1 MTKRALYVIGFI
13 LLSGLAGY
21 LLLGY
26 VGLAPLGVGRAPPAP
41 GLEEVP
47 QGGVKAARGAG
58 LLVTPEV
65 GEAAYGGAGV
75 PAPTAPPATY
85 PVTSAGGAEIPTS
98 AYAGRSLIIRV
109 EVGVEVPEGQVG
121 QAASAVERVA
131 VSKGGWVEYSMVTD
145 EYATVTVRVPVESLD
160 AALAEIRQ
168 IGTVK
173 SETRSATD
181 VTDQLVDL
189 DARLRNAKA
198 EEQRLLEILSKAETV
213 NEILQV
219 EDRLSHVRER
229 IERLEAQK
237 KMLEEQVDYATVT
250 VTISVP
256 EPEPPEEPLLPGF
269 SLRDLVRAALKA
281 LVLALTL
288 IIVGAAFLAPIVVV
302 GWAILTVYRRSKGVL
317 GQVPQSGSGPSQ
329 ALAPEGG

>member
-1 MTKRALYVIGFI
+1 MSMTRKALYVIGFV
-13 LLSGLAGY
+13 LLSGLSGY

-26 VGLAPLGVGRAPPAP
+26 VGLTPAGLGPARPTLDLMETPPT
-41 GLEEVP
+41 E
-47 QGGVKAARGAG
+47 VKAAAEAG
-58 LLVTPEV
+58 RWVAPELGKATY
-65 GEAAYGGAGV
+65 GEAVV

-85 PVTSAGGAEIPTS
+85 PATSVGGVEIPTS
-98 AYAGRSLIIRV
+98 AYLGRSLIIRM
-109 EVGVEVPEGQVG
+109 EIGIEVPEGQVG
-121 QAASAVERVA
+121 QAAAAVQGIA
-131 VSKGGWVEYSMVTD
+131 ASKGGWVECSIVTD
-145 EYATVTVRVPVESLD
+145 EYATVTVRIPVESLD

-198 EEQRLLEILSKAETV
+198 EEQRLLEILNKAETV

-219 EDRLSHVRER
+219 EDRLSYVREK

-237 KMLEEQVDYATVT
+237 KMLEERVDYATVT
-250 VTISVP
+250 VTISIP

-269 SLRDLVRAALKA
+269 SLKNLVRAALKA
-281 LVLALTL
+281 LVFAVTL

-302 GWAILTVYRRSKGVL
+302 GWAILAVYRRSKG
-317 GQVPQSGSGPSQ
+317 GQRQAPQPGASPVPS
-329 ALAPEGG
+329 EGG

>member
-1 MTKRALYVIGFI
+1 MSMIKKALYVIGFV
-13 LLSGLAGY
+13 LLSGLSGY

-26 VGLAPLGVGRAPPAP
+26 VGLTPAGLGRAGPAP
-41 GLEEVP
+41 GLRGIPQTEVEAA
-47 QGGVKAARGAG
+47 GGPGPLIAPG
-58 LLVTPEV
+58 L
-65 GEAAYGGAGV
+65 GKAAYGGAEV

-85 PVTSAGGAEIPTS
+85 PVTAAGGAEIPAS

-109 EVGVEVPEGQVG
+109 EIGLEVPEGQVG

-219 EDRLSHVRER
+219 EDRLSYVRER

-256 EPEPPEEPLLPGF
+256 QPESPEEPLLPGF

-281 LVLALTL
+281 LVFAVTL
-288 IIVGAAFLAPIVVV
+288 IVVGAAFLAPIVVV
-302 GWAILTVYRRSKGVL
+302 GWAILAVYRRSKG
-317 GQVPQSGSGPSQ
+317 GQGQAPQSGPSP
-329 ALAPEGG
+329 ASLEGG